1 MVTTLI
7 FMNMK
12 NVASTVWYIIG
23 ENKGKTKIH
32 RKSQSQSHIAD
43 KNRNR
48 NGKVKIAIAN
58 LTIAEK
64 NHKSQSR
71 NSAIAMP
78 LEALKRRL
86 D

>member
-1 MVTTLI
+1 MINVTICFNL
-7 FMNMK
+7 
-12 NVASTVWYIIG
+12 
-23 ENKGKTKIH
+23 GKTKIH

-78 LEALKRRL
+78 LEALTPRHHFKTITHSEHIL
-86 D
+86 